1 MTNENQRAWLAG
13 RINFDGCL
21 IDLDNNVLDE
31 LGPDLCLL
39 LSDLLFILF
48 FLFSFCVGVLFRR
61 FLGRSV
67 FLLF

>member
-1 MTNENQRAWLAG
+1 MTNENQRAGLAG

-31 LGPDLCLL
+31 LGLDLCLL

-48 FLFSFCVGVLFRR
+48 FLFSLCVGVLF
-61 FLGRSV
+61 
-67 FLLF
+67 